1 MEYERR
7 LVSKAHAPIKKD
19 PPKVCSDAKTIG
31 FDSFKTKLMMFK
43 DSRPEAQDYITEILP
58 SMLTPPNPPEASIKF
73 YNSLNG
79 SWLEFDF
86 TDNTLYLCSL
96 GKKPK

>member
-43 DSRPEAQDYITEILP
+43 DSRPEAQAYITEILP

-86 TDNTLYLCSL
+86 TDNTL
-96 GKKPK
+96 

>member
-43 DSRPEAQDYITEILP
+43 DNRPEAQDYIKEVLP

-73 YNSLNG
+73 YNTLNG

-96 GKKPK
+96 RKKT